1 MVVIMEE
8 SVDYSEITQ
17 ENLTIRERG
26 NLSAQEYSRV
36 VETFKKVLDYK
47 EKFRNSLE
55 AKLNAISKEVNDNV
69 ENLETLLRNLD
80 IYDHNIDK
88 ISSNVGNLY
97 SEESTIKAQYE
108 ELLNGSAMEGAE
120 PAEKNQDDQEGSREL
135 LIQRRR
141 NYLENLDKSFKRM
154 DSELLSIEK
163 LRAELTN
170 ARGEILVKKD
180 GANKKITLLE
190 EVGKKLL
197 DEVKRIEAELKS
209 SIKEEGLLDIFEAAE
224 FELREPGCSACL
236 AMNDDKIPAGKYAVS
251 TSNRNFE
258 GRQGPGSRT
267 LLASPTVA
275 AAAAV
280 MGVVTDPRSLV

>member
-8 SVDYSEITQ
+8 SVNYSEITQ

-55 AKLNAISKEVNDNV
+55 AKLSAISKEVNDNV
-69 ENLETLLRNLD
+69 ENLETLMRNID
-80 IYDHNIDK
+80 IYDQNIDK

-97 SEESTIKAQYE
+97 SEENAIKAKYE
-108 ELLNGSAMEGAE
+108 ELLNGSVMEGAE

-141 NYLENLDKSFKRM
+141 NYLDNLDKSFKRM

-180 GANKKITLLE
+180 GAKKKVRLLE
-190 EVGKKLL
+190 EAGKKLL
-197 DEVKRIEAELKS
+197 EEVKRIEAELES
-209 SIKEEGLLDIFEAAE
+209 SIKEEGLLIKEFKVLVGKVEFSLEISDEMDHILFAHLTAE
-224 FELREPGCSACL
+224 E
-236 AMNDDKIPAGKYAVS
+236 
-251 TSNRNFE
+251 
-258 GRQGPGSRT
+258 SRSFPQKK
-267 LLASPTVA
+267 LLPVQE
-275 AAAAV
+275 
-280 MGVVTDPRSLV
+280 

>member
-8 SVDYSEITQ
+8 SVNYSEITQ

-26 NLSAQEYSRV
+26 NLSAQEYLRV

-55 AKLNAISKEVNDNV
+55 AKLSAISKEVNENV
-69 ENLETLLRNLD
+69 ENLETLMRNID
-80 IYDHNIDK
+80 IYDQNIDK

-97 SEESTIKAQYE
+97 SEENTIKAQYE
-108 ELLNGSAMEGAE
+108 ELLNGSVMEGAE
-120 PAEKNQDDQEGSREL
+120 PEEKNQDGQDGSREL

-141 NYLENLDKSFKRM
+141 NYLDNLDKSFKRM

-180 GANKKITLLE
+180 GAKKKVRLLE
-190 EVGKKLL
+190 EAGKKLL
-197 DEVKRIEAELKS
+197 EEVKRIEAELES
-209 SIKEEGLLDIFEAAE
+209 SMIEEGLLIKEFKVLVGKVEFSLQISDEMDHILFTHLTAE
-224 FELREPGCSACL
+224 ES
-236 AMNDDKIPAGKYAVS
+236 
-251 TSNRNFE
+251 
-258 GRQGPGSRT
+258 
-267 LLASPTVA
+267 
-275 AAAAV
+275 
-280 MGVVTDPRSLV
+280 RSLTQKNLVPAQE

>member
-8 SVDYSEITQ
+8 SVNYSEITQ

-26 NLSAQEYSRV
+26 NLSAQEYLRV

-55 AKLNAISKEVNDNV
+55 AKLSAISKEVNENV
-69 ENLETLLRNLD
+69 ENLETLMRNID
-80 IYDHNIDK
+80 IYDQNIDK

-97 SEESTIKAQYE
+97 SEENAIKAQYE
-108 ELLNGSAMEGAE
+108 ELLNGSVMEGAE
-120 PAEKNQDDQEGSREL
+120 PEEKIQDGQEGSREL

-141 NYLENLDKSFKRM
+141 NYLDNLDKSFKRM

-180 GANKKITLLE
+180 GAKKKVRLLE
-190 EVGKKLL
+190 EAGKKLL
-197 DEVKRIEAELKS
+197 EEVKRIEAELES
-209 SIKEEGLLDIFEAAE
+209 SMIEEGLLIKEFKVLVGKVELSLEISDEMDHILFTHLTAE
-224 FELREPGCSACL
+224 ES
-236 AMNDDKIPAGKYAVS
+236 
-251 TSNRNFE
+251 
-258 GRQGPGSRT
+258 
-267 LLASPTVA
+267 
-275 AAAAV
+275 
-280 MGVVTDPRSLV
+280 RSLSQKNLVPAQE

>member
-8 SVDYSEITQ
+8 ELKYSEITQ

-26 NLSAQEYSRV
+26 NLSVQEYSHV

-55 AKLNAISKEVNDNV
+55 TKLSTISKEVNSNL
-69 ENLETLLRNLD
+69 ENLETLMRNID
-80 IYDHNIDK
+80 IYDQNIDK

-97 SEESTIKAQYE
+97 SEENSIKAKYE
-108 ELLNGSAMEGAE
+108 ELLNGSVMEGSE
-120 PAEKNQDDQEGSREL
+120 PAEKNQDNQEGSREL

-141 NYLENLDKSFKRM
+141 NYLDNLDKSFKRM

-180 GANKKITLLE
+180 GAKKKVRLLE
-190 EVGKKLL
+190 EAGKKLL
-197 DEVKRIEAELKS
+197 EEVKRIEAELES
-209 SIKEEGLLDIFEAAE
+209 SIIEEGLLIKELKVLVGKVE
-224 FELREPGCSACL
+224 FSLEISDEMDHILFTHL
-236 AMNDDKIPAGKYAVS
+236 
-251 TSNRNFE
+251 
-258 GRQGPGSRT
+258 
-267 LLASPTVA
+267 TVEES
-275 AAAAV
+275 
-280 MGVVTDPRSLV
+280 RSLTQKNLVPAQE